1 MATVDPRTMLH
12 STDLDGADFAL
23 KGGKIVLKQGLAG
36 PFELTEGTISSYENQ
51 SGKPEL
57 VWYGG
62 TETEPSCAWI
72 VYPDDSSVKIKWPVP
87 SDVGF
92 CQAVVDCAITDLAK
106 GGGTRE
112 RYLIL
117 GLAGPVWSIVEV
129 LYGDGSDA
137 QFSLI
142 YGESLIDL
150 VGQLNNSEELPEDWL
165 FSIDSGNLVLSTPHG
180 TGVTDVELGS
190 GLVVEFDGPTF
201 DGAPASSLTA
211 PLAAALAGPI
221 DSVIEQYEEI
231 LGTYTHLLGESVEYS
246 AATTEAAI
254 ETAYTAYLKAM
265 VRWTDADGDDRISY
279 KDPVN
284 GWYHPVTK
292 SVPSIQVYSSSTPG
306 VGGSPW
312 TIGLTGQSIDVTTG
326 VVPADAKFVNIE
338 VDAIIVAATTG
349 SGTSRI
355 AGNVNGKNGGIRF
368 SLQTTGTELG
378 SSGDR
383 ATYATARVA
392 VKSGGIVSLTLNANS
407 VVNHIASIFIYVT
420 GWER

>member
-12 STDLDGADFAL
+12 STDLDGEDFAL
-23 KGGKIVLKQGLAG
+23 KDGKIVLKQGLAG

-62 TETEPSCAWI
+62 TETEPSCSWI
-72 VYPDDSSVKIKWPVP
+72 VYPDDTSVKIKWPSP
-87 SDVGF
+87 SEFGF
-92 CQAVVDCAITDLAK
+92 CQAAVDCTIADLER
-106 GGGTRE
+106 GGGTDDKYIISSLTGAPWE
-112 RYLIL
+112 
-117 GLAGPVWSIVEV
+117 IVEV
-129 LYGDGSDA
+129 LYGDGLEA
-137 QFSLI
+137 QFSADS
-142 YGESLIDL
+142 GDSLIAL
-150 VGQLNNSEELPEDWL
+150 MGALNDSENLPDGWL
-165 FSIDSGNLVLSTPHG
+165 FSIASGYLVLTVPYG
-180 TGVTDVELGS
+180 TDVTAIELGS
-190 GLVVEFDGPTF
+190 GVITTF
-201 DGAPASSLTA
+201 TA
-211 PLAAALAGPI
+211 PSVSGSPGSQLAAPMALSLAGPM
-221 DSVIEQYEEI
+221 DVVIAQYEA
-231 LGTYTHLLGESVEYS
+231 LLSSYAGALANAFGVGT
-246 AATTEAAI
+246 ATTEAAI
-254 ETAYTAYLKAM
+254 QTEFTANSKIE
-265 VRWTDADGDDRISY
+265 VRWTDSDGDKRISY

-368 SLQTTGTELG
+368 SLQATGTELG

-407 VVNHIASIFIYVT
+407 VVNHIALIFIYVT